1 MRIRIIKCKSR
12 PKSLLTNRFLI
23 FFSFFGFIQESAHTF
38 PWRNREI
45 LTLHI
50 PVNDTEKAGLGVSV
64 KGKTGS
70 QNSSNGSG
78 GSTSN
83 DGDLGIF
90 VKSIFAGGAASRDGR
105 LKENDQL
112 LNVNG
117 ISLLGQSNSN
127 AMDTL
132 RKTMVHKQGQYPKM
146 ITLQVARRVTRARP
160 NSTIDSHEQSNNSTS
175 SASEQSG
182 KTVIYVSPDKGHH
195 QQQPQQQLQPH
206 LKATEPNP
214 QPHRAI
220 STNRWSNPVLDR
232 LTGGTGHTIPS
243 SQSQQTNQQRL
254 AMASGLRNDSY
265 YMATNDTWSP
275 MAVNGNSSVLIEE
288 DAEPLAQYVIQFPH
302 FTPQDSNAHANF
314 HSQTLPNGHTNES
327 NQRFEYH
334 FEQTRADIAS
344 VSMLRRHHV
353 LKSMLTRNESIGWP
367 IQSRC
372 HR

>member
-1 MRIRIIKCKSR
+1 M
-12 PKSLLTNRFLI
+12 T
-23 FFSFFGFIQESAHTF
+23 QESAHTF

-70 QNSSNGSG
+70 QNSSNDSSGS
-78 GSTSN
+78 SSN

-146 ITLQVARRVTRARP
+146 ITLQVARRITRTRP
-160 NSTIDSHEQSNNSTS
+160 NSTIDSHELSNNSTS

-182 KTVIYVSPDKGHH
+182 KTVIYVSPDKSQHK
-195 QQQPQQQLQPH
+195 QQLQQH
-206 LKATEPNP
+206 KGNEPTAP
-214 QPHRAI
+214 RAAI
-220 STNRWSNPVLDR
+220 SNR
-232 LTGGTGHTIPS
+232 
-243 SQSQQTNQQRL
+243 
-254 AMASGLRNDSY
+254 
-265 YMATNDTWSP
+265 
-275 MAVNGNSSVLIEE
+275 
-288 DAEPLAQYVIQFPH
+288 
-302 FTPQDSNAHANF
+302 
-314 HSQTLPNGHTNES
+314 
-327 NQRFEYH
+327 
-334 FEQTRADIAS
+334 
-344 VSMLRRHHV
+344 
-353 LKSMLTRNESIGWP
+353 
-367 IQSRC
+367 
-372 HR
+372 